1 MTLVVG
7 TAFQLLES
15 NLADVIIR
23 SALRSDSK
31 VPYQRRDGRK
41 RYSLRVAYQAGRG
54 GSRLWTWRADNL
66 DSLLRFVRKLE
77 ACPHLGQIGLLSN
90 SSTPAEQSESTA

>member
-15 NLADVIIR
+15 NLADAIIR
-23 SALRSDSK
+23 SALRSDSE

-41 RYSLRVAYQAGRG
+41 R
-54 GSRLWTWRADNL
+54 
-66 DSLLRFVRKLE
+66 
-77 ACPHLGQIGLLSN
+77 
-90 SSTPAEQSESTA
+90 

>member
-15 NLADVIIR
+15 NLADAIIR

-41 RYSLRVAYQAGRG
+41 RYSLRV
-54 GSRLWTWRADNL
+54 
-66 DSLLRFVRKLE
+66 
-77 ACPHLGQIGLLSN
+77 
-90 SSTPAEQSESTA
+90 